1 MFVVFFTIEMIVKI
15 TAYGW
20 KYYWYVSWN
29 KFDFVIVILSLV
41 AVDEQLLEQ
50 LNFNVTALR
59 IMRVSRLFRMVK
71 TSKGLMTLLKTL
83 FMSMGNIFNTAALLT
98 LILFT
103 FSVAGMSLFGTV
115 PYNDFVDDNVN
126 FKSFYIAMMTLFR
139 ASTGESWNGIMH
151 DCFEGEGMMAVIFWI
166 AFQLMSFFIFMNVFI
181 AVIGESFDDNQ
192 QTEDEND
199 ILALKKKDIKAF

>member
-1 MFVVFFTIEMIVKI
+1 M
-15 TAYGW
+15 
-20 KYYWYVSWN
+20 
-29 KFDFVIVILSLV
+29 LSLI
-41 AVDEQLLEQ
+41 AVDEELLKS

-71 TSKGLMTLLKTL
+71 TSEGLRTLLKTL
-83 FMSMGNIFNTAALLT
+83 FMSMSNIINTAALLT

-103 FSVAGMSLFGTV
+103 FSVAGMSLFGSV
-115 PYNDFVDDNVN
+115 PDGDFIDHNVN

-151 DCFEGEGMMAVIFWI
+151 DCYASENIIAVFFWT

-192 QTEDEND
+192 
-199 ILALKKKDIKAF
+199 